1 MNRDRGSDWQADSP
15 LARLPAILMSE
26 RYSVTQLARRCGI
39 SRSTLLYYESLGLL
53 APRHRSTAGYRYY
66 GAPEAERL
74 DLICTYRK
82 AGLPLAAIARLLDGK
97 GKGRAATL
105 ERRLLELNRE
115 IAGLREQQQL
125 LVRLLSQEDAL
136 KRTRVMNKERWTALL
151 RAVGLDDDAMA
162 RWHAVFEAQ
171 APEAHQDFLE
181 SLGVPSVEVE
191 AIRRW
196 SREVA
201 EGTTRARTRA

>member
-1 MNRDRGSDWQADSP
+1 MN
-15 LARLPAILMSE
+15 E

-53 APRHRSTAGYRYY
+53 APQRRSAAGYRYY

-82 AGLPLAAIARLLDGK
+82 AGLPLSAIARLMAGQ

-105 ERRLLELNRE
+105 ERRLVELNRE
-115 IAGLREQQQL
+115 IARLREQQQL
-125 LVRLLSQEDAL
+125 LVRLLSQEEAL
-136 KRTRVMNKERWTALL
+136 KRTRVMNKERWIALL
-151 RAVGLDDDAMA
+151 RGAGLDEAAMA

-181 SLGVPSVEVE
+181 SLGVPAAEVE
-191 AIRRW
+191 AIRSW

-201 EGTTRARTRA
+201 EGRAHAPH